1 MKILS
6 LDDHPLFSAGLK
18 ESLSKCN
25 PDFNIVTTL
34 TANDALSYL
43 REHNDIDLLVLDLSM
58 PDMNGL
64 LFIKTLIARGFHIPI
79 VIMSGSE
86 DLVSLQ
92 EAFALGVLGFLPKAW
107 SVEKVAKALIDINNG
122 EVVIPEDIAR
132 RLERIPKYAI
142 ANTQT
147 SLSERQ
153 LEVLELV
160 RKGLSNHEIAA
171 TLYISEATVKSHLQ
185 TIFKILDGKNR
196 MDCVRKAVAVGIL
209 PNAL

>member
-18 ESLSKCN
+18 ESLSKFN
-25 PDFNIVTTL
+25 PDFDIVTTL
-34 TANDALSYL
+34 TTNDALSYL
-43 REHNDIDLLVLDLSM
+43 REHNDIDLLILDLSM
-58 PDMNGL
+58 PDMNGI
-64 LFIKTLIARGFHIPI
+64 LFIKTLMARGFQIPI

-86 DLVSLQ
+86 DLLSLQ
-92 EAFALGVLGFLPKAW
+92 EAFKLGVLGFLPKAW
-107 SVEKVAKALIDINNG
+107 SVERVAKALMDIKAG
-122 EVVIPEDIAR
+122 DMVIPDDIAR
-132 RLERIPKYAI
+132 RLNRMPKYAM

-160 RKGLSNHEIAA
+160 RKGLSNHDIAS

-196 MDCVRKAVAVGIL
+196 MDCVRKAVAAGIL
-209 PNAL
+209 PSAL